1 MNSAKHSALEKLIR
15 YRFRNAGLLR
25 QALTPPS
32 SGLQPDNQRLE
43 FLGDSVLHL
52 CSTRLVCNAHGDWQ
66 EGAMSKL
73 RGRIVSTD
81 ALCAWAKDLNIVLE
95 RGPRSS
101 KAKTSPSR
109 KELADAVEALLA
121 AVVLDAEAQGEDGF
135 AAAFRITEGRF
146 GKTIRTADPDDWE
159 RGDPKTALQERA
171 AAMGFAAPVYELLEK
186 AGPEHAPVFFCRARV
201 GELEADSSG
210 PSVKRAQI
218 EAARLLLERFNS
230 VKQQKD

>member
-1 MNSAKHSALEKLIR
+1 LNSAKHSALEKLIR

-52 CSTRLVCNAHGDWQ
+52 CSTRLVYNAHDDWQ
-66 EGAMSKL
+66 EGAMSKF

-81 ALCAWAKDLNIVLE
+81 ALYAWAKDLNIVME

-101 KAKTSPSR
+101 KTRISPSR

-121 AVVLDAEAQGEDGF
+121 AVLLDAEAQGEDGF
-135 AAAFRITEGRF
+135 AAAFKIVEGRF
-146 GKTIRTADPDDWE
+146 GETVRSANSHNWE
-159 RGDPKTALQERA
+159 QDDPKTALQERA
-171 AAMGFAAPVYELLEK
+171 AAMGLAAPTYELLEK
-186 AGPEHAPVFFCRARV
+186 IGPEHAPVFSCRVRV
-201 GELEADSSG
+201 GALEVDSRGST
-210 PSVKRAQI
+210 VKRAQI
-218 EAARLLLERFNS
+218 EAARLLL
-230 VKQQKD
+230 KLLYT